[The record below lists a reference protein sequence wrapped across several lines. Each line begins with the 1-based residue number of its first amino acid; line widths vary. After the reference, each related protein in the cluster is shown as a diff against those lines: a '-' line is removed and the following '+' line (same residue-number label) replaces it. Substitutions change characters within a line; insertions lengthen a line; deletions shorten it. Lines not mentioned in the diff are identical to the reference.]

1 MFWLP
6 VWPDPL
12 LDSKR
17 SLNIPPGLIIVCLW
31 QAETFLHLPSPICQ
45 SLHCQMCC
53 SEIASQSFCISDKC
67 DLVLFLSFDSSAL
80 LLLFNVETTHCNVN
94 PIITFTKKKGEEVGR
109 ERKRKKERERVFLP
123 CHTCKKIKSKCYKSL
138 VYISQKQTL

>member
-1 MFWLP
+1 M
-6 VWPDPL
+6 
-12 LDSKR
+12 
-17 SLNIPPGLIIVCLW
+17 
-31 QAETFLHLPSPICQ
+31 
-45 SLHCQMCC
+45 
-53 SEIASQSFCISDKC
+53 
-67 DLVLFLSFDSSAL
+67 LFLSFDSSAL